1 MRFFDEI
8 LTSTS
13 SVSGKNYF
21 WDSLLKIK
29 AVKMETQKQ
38 KDKGTD
44 FTFYVLFVSM
54 ALGALLS
61 IGYLLSTFF

>member
-1 MRFFDEI
+1 
-8 LTSTS
+8 
-13 SVSGKNYF
+13 
-21 WDSLLKIK
+21 
-29 AVKMETQKQ
+29 METQKQ